1 MRPPLTLEGP
11 RRRRALWITGA
22 LALGLFVVLG
32 ILDARLTE
40 DGAPGIVPF
49 EVAGSEE
56 RAREILGEWGEGRHD
71 TARASLIVD
80 FPYLVAYSVF
90 LSLAVTAVAEANR
103 RRLRLARIGA
113 PLAWAAL
120 GAAVFD
126 AIEDIA
132 LLRMVAGHVDQ
143 PNPAIARWAATV
155 KFVLAGAALIYVLA
169 GLAVRLADRRRARP
183 SA

>member
-11 RRRRALWITGA
+11 RRKRALWITGA
-22 LALGLFVVLG
+22 LALGLFAVLG
-32 ILDARLTE
+32 VLDARLTE

-49 EVAGSEE
+49 EMAGSEE
-56 RAREILGEWGEGRHD
+56 RAREILGEWGEDRHD

-80 FPYLVAYSVF
+80 FPYLVVYSAF
-90 LSLAVTAVAEANR
+90 LALAVTAVADASR
-103 RRLRLARIGA
+103 RPRLARIGPA
-113 PLAWAAL
+113 LAWGAL
-120 GAAVFD
+120 GAGLFD

-155 KFVLAGAALIYVLA
+155 KFALAGAALVYVLA
-169 GLAVRLADRRRARP
+169 GLVVRLVDRRRASP